1 MPSWRQASRA
11 SNEQVLATE
20 MNLAFALV
28 AAFAAATVS
37 SPGPQASPTEAPLR
51 EIGRVR
57 ATTPLCKTLAA
68 HASAAVDQEQQ
79 GDRRVL
85 LTVISFRTDEFDKS
99 VITKNSSTTD
109 LRHQFVALRAGAV
122 AGLAE
127 VKAFRDSL
135 KEVTDPTQKADL
147 EKFADALAGALNRQ
161 KKLAEELGRYIA
173 WLDSQEWMSD
183 QDRDDAQHWHM
194 QNLTNP
200 TGKDPVTGQPV
211 RIFHNPFGD
220 YNNQPET
227 FNHAARRAGDE
238 FELRAAPISG
248 DEDDAAKRIEPAFKG
263 C

>member
-1 MPSWRQASRA
+1 L
-11 SNEQVLATE
+11 VTE
-20 MNLAFALV
+20 MNLALAL
-28 AAFAAATVS
+28 AAVFAAATVS

-57 ATTPLCKTLAA
+57 ATTPQCKTLAA

-79 GDRRVL
+79 GDRRVV
-85 LTVISFRTDEFDKS
+85 LTLISFRTDEFDKS
-99 VITKNSSTTD
+99 VIAKSHSTTD
-109 LRHQFVALRAGAV
+109 LRHEYVAMRAGAV

-127 VKAFRDSL
+127 MKAFRESI
-135 KEVTDPTQKADL
+135 KEVTDETQRADL
-147 EKFADALAGALNRQ
+147 EKFADALAGALERQ

-183 QDRDDAQHWHM
+183 QQRDDAQHWHM
-194 QNLTNP
+194 QNLTNSV
-200 TGKDPVTGQPV
+200 GKDSNGQLV
-211 RIFHNPFGD
+211 QIFHNPFGD

-248 DEDDAAKRIEPAFKG
+248 DEDAAAKRIEPAFKG